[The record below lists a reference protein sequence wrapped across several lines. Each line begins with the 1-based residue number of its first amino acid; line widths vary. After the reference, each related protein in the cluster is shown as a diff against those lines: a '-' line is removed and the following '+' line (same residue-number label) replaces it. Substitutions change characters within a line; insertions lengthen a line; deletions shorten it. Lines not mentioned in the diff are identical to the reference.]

1 MEIPLDAFHASAP
14 ARVAAHDEPREA
26 KRAIAAVPLMS
37 ACPPDVF
44 PARDRPL
51 RAPGLPLGASRP
63 KTRERVSR
71 VFRAGVLRLRFAARS
86 PPADETPRSV
96 TPESVFLILTR
107 LLSPSEFRRGHGYLR
122 RRKRSRAHG
131 RLPRGPR
138 RGRAP
143 RDRRDVRRVSADPA
157 FAAAGAALAFA
168 LAWYAAAVAAAAAR
182 GGAAA
187 PRDHLRRHRR
197 EESPRESL
205 FRGGIPRFS
214 WRRMQPAKRGRGKRL
229 RDDADSKLAA
239 AKRCAVGTAAIATVC
254 AAARRS
260 TPRCSSPRAPLLGP
274 RRVGSPAPPP
284 LAFAA
289 ETAGR
294 LRGTAPLRFEVRRT
308 AKDGTRH
315 SRPHRASPESSPRRP
330 ARFPRRRRG

>member
-1 MEIPLDAFHASAP
+1 MEIPLDAFHASAPAP

-71 VFRAGVLRLRFAARS
+71 VFRAGVMLLRFAARS

-143 RDRRDVRRVSADPA
+143 RDRRDVRRVGAGIKTPA
-157 FAAAGAALAFA
+157 PPAPIRSPLCARVRAAAP
-168 LAWYAAAVAAAAAR
+168 AAVAAAAAR
-182 GGAAA
+182 GGAAHVRATIFAATAAKKA
-187 PRDHLRRHRR
+187 PV
-197 EESPRESL
+197 SL
-205 FRGGIPRFS
+205 FFAAEYAAFLV
-214 WRRMQPAKRGRGKRL
+214 AK
-229 RDDADSKLAA
+229 DAKA
-239 AKRCAVGTAAIATVC
+239 AKAAK
-254 AAARRS
+254 AAARRKS
-260 TPRCSSPRAPLLGP
+260 EA
-274 RRVGSPAPPP
+274 
-284 LAFAA
+284 
-289 ETAGR
+289 
-294 LRGTAPLRFEVRRT
+294 
-308 AKDGTRH
+308 
-315 SRPHRASPESSPRRP
+315 
-330 ARFPRRRRG
+330 RRRRRIQN

>member
-1 MEIPLDAFHASAP
+1 MEIPLDAFHASAPAP

-71 VFRAGVLRLRFAARS
+71 VFRAGVMLLRFAARS

-143 RDRRDVRRVSADPA
+143 RDRRDVRRVR
-157 FAAAGAALAFA
+157 
-168 LAWYAAAVAAAAAR
+168 R
-182 GGAAA
+182 G
-187 PRDHLRRHRR
+187 DR
-197 EESPRESL
+197 E
-205 FRGGIPRFS
+205 
-214 WRRMQPAKRGRGKRL
+214 
-229 RDDADSKLAA
+229 
-239 AKRCAVGTAAIATVC
+239 
-254 AAARRS
+254 
-260 TPRCSSPRAPLLGP
+260 
-274 RRVGSPAPPP
+274 APPP
-284 LAFAA
+284 PPAPI
-289 ETAGR
+289 R
-294 LRGTAPLRFEVRRT
+294 SPPLRSRR
-308 AKDGTRH
+308 AP
-315 SRPHRASPESSPRRP
+315 RPPPSPPPPPAEAPHTSARPSSPP
-330 ARFPRRRRG
+330 PPRRKPP